1 MNTMG
6 VSSLSKSFQFN
17 YDYAELV
24 WFLNTKEFNN
34 KNIVNQQICQQLL
47 LYSVP
52 PFNAC
57 ACPSLSLLYINY
69 SDQQYNFRKRR

>member
-34 KNIVNQQICQQLL
+34 KNIVNQQINM
-47 LYSVP
+47 STTP
-52 PFNAC
+52 
-57 ACPSLSLLYINY
+57 II
-69 SDQQYNFRKRR
+69 